1 MREEDGNIVI
11 SRVLCG
17 GAADRSGML
26 HPGDILH
33 EINGRTLTG
42 LTVDD
47 VADLM
52 VYNKFY
58 QIMLTLTCLCTGIHR
73 KTSLVL
79 LCSRLNLLSTRSGQ
93 EGEAGYFTFL

>member
-1 MREEDGNIVI
+1 MKEVDGNIVV

-33 EINGRTLTG
+33 ELNGRALTG
-42 LTVDD
+42 LSVDD

-52 VYNKFY
+52 VTNRA
-58 QIMLTLTCLCTGIHR
+58 QADLR
-73 KTSLVL
+73 VD
-79 LCSRLNLLSTRSGQ
+79 R
-93 EGEAGYFTFL
+93 